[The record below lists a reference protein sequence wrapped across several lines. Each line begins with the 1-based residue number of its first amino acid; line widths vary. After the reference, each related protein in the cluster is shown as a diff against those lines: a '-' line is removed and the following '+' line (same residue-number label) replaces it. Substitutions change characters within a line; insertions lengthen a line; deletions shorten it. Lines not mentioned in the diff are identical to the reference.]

1 MDMKFLKKS
10 WFFNILLS
18 FALLLMIVYT
28 VIILPSWKSKQ
39 QLESYRAELYNT
51 MQIGMDLC
59 GDRINREDTVIFN
72 GTRDKFLVHQGAL
85 LNQYNIVYDD
95 MSVYAEPDV
104 LLLLGE
110 YCSIRDLPM
119 NYAAYAA
126 DSDNTTGQFIYLC
139 TNIIYDA
146 LGEDSQN
153 MQDVLNEI
161 KSDVR
166 LDKAVA
172 LIK

>member
-1 MDMKFLKKS
+1 MKFLKKS

-104 LLLLGE
+104 LV

-172 LIK
+172 LIQ